1 MKSSLFFASCLAVAM
16 AGSIET
22 VPDISPDTTL
32 LASGGSQEP
41 TLPSNL
47 AEVPIYKVPYAE
59 HLLDNVKTP
68 EDFKALPPVTFYLH
82 GSKVSVNPWFYYS
95 SRFKDVPAF
104 AQYAIDEASEALS
117 SVKSLSAGMPALM
130 PYMPVYQVP
139 YREELLQNVKT
150 PKDLEALPKVTI
162 YIHGVKAEAD
172 PWLYYSHRFKDLPA
186 FADYHHVAKED
197 SASNKAPSAAETA
210 LTFGEDGLPTNLD
223 SIPLYK
229 VDYPEDLVHKVKTPE
244 DFNRLPQVV
253 YYNNGSKI
261 EVSPWIVYGNR
272 FAGLPEFSHYS
283 PMGSIE
289 DPLPAYIS
297 QIPWYNASYPTHLI
311 EQAKTEEEI
320 LKLPDAVV
328 YRHGVPIDI
337 PAWMMFMLGDFDK
350 TATQHQAI
358 PVMKHSSDIT
368 VPPLPQEPSASQ
380 LPEQPEAKLPDNLES
395 LVFHQVPY
403 NEKVFDSIDSF
414 EDYLKLPSV
423 IVYVYGKMSTVP
435 AWVYYFN
442 RFMGLETAI
451 PDNEEEASQDNHDM
465 ESKRDVIDEYLEDSH
480 EGPSETIDRGPD
492 AAQITLPPDLNEKSF
507 WQAPYPMKLLDN
519 VRNLEDLMNLPPA
532 LVYIYGHST
541 NMPAYIVFQDR
552 FKTLAEPQ
560 YSTPTNT
567 PTMTGNEDLPAMIT
581 AAPDSKLPDNL
592 KELEYYYVPY
602 DMRPVETAKGPE
614 DFRYLPDVIYYHY
627 GRKVVIPAWMYFTDK
642 IDVMASTRPGF
653 DIFDFFNSP
662 ATSTAHRPL
671 SLSPG
676 GPLVAHKGSN
686 EQPTASQTLGPIITS
701 APEFKL
707 PDNLAELAFFQV
719 PYDQSLI
726 ENIRNVEDLMNLP
739 PAVVYIYGHST
750 NMPAYIV
757 FQDRFKTL
765 AEPQY
770 STPTMTGNE
779 DLPAMI
785 TAAPDFKLPDN
796 LKEIEYYDVPYDMR
810 PVEMAKHPEDFRYL
824 PDVIYYHYGKKVV
837 IPAWMYFTDRID
849 VMASTRPGFDI
860 FDFFNSPATSTAH
873 RPLSLSPRGPVVA
886 HKGSNEQPTASQ
898 TIDPVITSAP
908 EFKLPDN
915 LAELPFFEVP
925 YDQSL
930 IDKIEKLE
938 DFIGLPDCTGYTYG
952 RKTVIPAWMNFH
964 KKLIEV
970 SKGRTSFAAH
980 EFFATTFS
988 ASSSSGPSI
997 VPRAD
1002 VNDQPAVT
1010 GAPQATA
1017 ASQTSYHVA
1026 AAGGK
1031 MDLPD
1036 NLHDIP
1042 RFEVP
1047 YDMSLLDN
1055 VKTAED
1061 LANLPD
1067 AIVFEYGDMR
1077 RVPAIQRFASKLL
1090 ELIEC
1095 STISIDPLDISKPG
1109 PGLATEE
1116 SQTSTT
1122 FSTIIRTT
1130 LSASPNTSNS

>member
-1 MKSSLFFASCLAVAM
+1 
-16 AGSIET
+16 
-22 VPDISPDTTL
+22 
-32 LASGGSQEP
+32 
-41 TLPSNL
+41 
-47 AEVPIYKVPYAE
+47 
-59 HLLDNVKTP
+59 
-68 EDFKALPPVTFYLH
+68 
-82 GSKVSVNPWFYYS
+82 
-95 SRFKDVPAF
+95 
-104 AQYAIDEASEALS
+104 
-117 SVKSLSAGMPALM
+117 
-130 PYMPVYQVP
+130 MPVYQVP

-210 LTFGEDGLPTNLD
+210 PAFGEDGLPTNLD

-229 VDYPEDLVHKVKTPE
+229 VDYPEDLVRKVKTPE

-311 EQAKTEEEI
+311 ELAKTEEEI

-337 PAWMMFMLGDFDK
+337 PAWKMFMLGDFDK

-368 VPPLPQEPSASQ
+368 VPPLPQELSASQ

-403 NEKVFDSIDSF
+403 NEKVFDSIDTF

-442 RFMGLETAI
+442 RFIGLETAI

-480 EGPSETIDRGPD
+480 EGPSETIDHGPD
-492 AAQITLPPDLNEKSF
+492 AAQITLPPDLNEKSY

-581 AAPDSKLPDNL
+581 AAPD
-592 KELEYYYVPY
+592 
-602 DMRPVETAKGPE
+602 
-614 DFRYLPDVIYYHY
+614 
-627 GRKVVIPAWMYFTDK
+627 
-642 IDVMASTRPGF
+642 
-653 DIFDFFNSP
+653 
-662 ATSTAHRPL
+662 
-671 SLSPG
+671 
-676 GPLVAHKGSN
+676 
-686 EQPTASQTLGPIITS
+686 
-701 APEFKL
+701 
-707 PDNLAELAFFQV
+707 
-719 PYDQSLI
+719 
-726 ENIRNVEDLMNLP
+726 
-739 PAVVYIYGHST
+739 
-750 NMPAYIV
+750 
-757 FQDRFKTL
+757 
-765 AEPQY
+765 
-770 STPTMTGNE
+770 
-779 DLPAMI
+779 
-785 TAAPDFKLPDN
+785 FKLPDN

-837 IPAWMYFTDRID
+837 IPAWMYFTDKID

-860 FDFFNSPATSTAH
+860 FDFFNSPATSTSLH
-873 RPLSLSPRGPVVA
+873 PLSLSLGGPMVSLKRANV
-886 HKGSNEQPTASQ
+886 QPTASQ

-915 LAELPFFEVP
+915 LAGLPFFEVP

-930 IDKIEKLE
+930 IDKIEKPE

-1002 VNDQPAVT
+1002 VNDQPPIT

-1017 ASQTSYHVA
+1017 APQTSYDVA
-1026 AAGGK
+1026 AVDSNI
-1031 MDLPD
+1031 DLPD
-1036 NLHDIP
+1036 NLHEIP

-1047 YDMSLLDN
+1047 YDMSLLDS
-1055 VKTAED
+1055 VETAED

-1077 RVPAIQRFASKLL
+1077 RVPAIQRFAWKLL
-1090 ELIEC
+1090 ELVEG
-1095 STISIDPLDISKPG
+1095 STISIDPLDIFKPG
-1109 PGLATEE
+1109 PDFATDE

-1130 LSASPNTSNS
+1130 LSASPNTSKS